1 MNASRSTGKE
11 AQCSSRSADADQ
23 TLAARWNL
31 EASACVVMASL
42 SLLFQ
47 LHVLVEILRH
57 VEVML

>member
-1 MNASRSTGKE
+1 M
-11 AQCSSRSADADQ
+11 SSRSADADQ
-23 TLAARWNL
+23 TLAARCNL

-47 LHVLVEILRH
+47 LRILVEVLRP